1 MEKKAT
7 KQNKGEEHSKS
18 IWGGHEGTGDLNKPI
33 FDLDMGWE
41 WAEEQEIPRTCSQF
55 SSPLG
60 GDYSNPHTERF
71 EQATA
76 GGGESGAALGPGS
89 REERQEEAKQEK
101 KPEKKMNPKSF
112 PNTRGTLSEDEPEAV
127 DMSIDSPDSPEEAGA
142 NARSPSPEPDY
153 EPEEQADMLLDQA
166 AIEVK
171 MDSP

>member
-1 MEKKAT
+1 MTWIWDWNGQK
-7 KQNKGEEHSKS
+7 NKLSPGLAHNF
-18 IWGGHEGTGDLNKPI
+18 L
-33 FDLDMGWE
+33 L
-41 WAEEQEIPRTCSQF
+41 
-55 SSPLG
+55 PLG

-142 NARSPSPEPDY
+142 NARSLSPDLDY
-153 EPEEQADMLLDQA
+153 EPGGGHA
-166 AIEVK
+166 A
-171 MDSP
+171 